1 MFPRIITFVV
11 LGSVCWGVCLE
22 AETRPDAGSIL
33 LQQRPRPA
41 QLQERSNSDSQ
52 PQQAGELSKPSKRK
66 QHPKVGDVV
75 RVSVKGF
82 KFSGFEGLASEEDL
96 QPLVSEYLGKSLSMS
111 DLEAI
116 ADKVTLYLKEKGW
129 LLAYVYLPAQDATS
143 GIIDI
148 NISPGKSVG
157 SPSITGDKTLRICKN
172 LLRRIAEKS
181 CRPGEPLNEKDI
193 ERSVLLM
200 NDLPQL
206 VAQASLAP
214 GSEPGSSKLEYR
226 AKEGALVT
234 GVVWGDNQGN
244 RYTGSWVGNTVLSI
258 NDPFRYGDEI
268 AVTLNRSEGL
278 LQGGIDYIFPLCVNP
293 GLTGNVSFTGMR
305 YELLKEFADLN
316 YEGNSYTV
324 DAGLS
329 YPVIRSRKR
338 NITTAVNYDYKTLA
352 DTAADQDIRHRE
364 INRVTFSARGD
375 FQDTF
380 LYSGYT
386 LWKLGVTT
394 GNLHESIKDIRL
406 TKAEGSYT
414 RFNLM
419 LSRLQRV
426 LERVTFDMS
435 LSSQKALNNLDSSE
449 KFFLGGPGSVRAYP
463 LGEGS
468 GDEGVLI
475 KTAFNYKIPAPADWG
490 DLQAS
495 VFYDAGHITLNKERY
510 SNDVI
515 TATNRNDY
523 WLQGAG
529 IGIRYDISRKFILQG
544 SWAHV
549 IGDNP
554 GRSTNGSNSDGQ
566 DDKSRYWLQGLM
578 YF

>member
-1 MFPRIITFVV
+1 M
-11 LGSVCWGVCLE
+11 
-22 AETRPDAGSIL
+22 
-33 LQQRPRPA
+33 
-41 QLQERSNSDSQ
+41 
-52 PQQAGELSKPSKRK
+52 
-66 QHPKVGDVV
+66 

-82 KFSGFEGLASEEDL
+82 KFSGFKGLASDKDL
-96 QPLVSEYLGKSLSMS
+96 QPLVSEYLGKSLSLS
-111 DLEAI
+111 DLETI

-129 LLAYVYLPAQDATS
+129 LLAYVYLPPQDATS
-143 GIIDI
+143 GIIEI
-148 NISPGKSVG
+148 NISQGKSIG
-157 SPSITGDKTLRICKN
+157 SPSITGDITVRICEN

-181 CRPGEPLNEKDI
+181 CRPGDPLNTRDI

-200 NDLPQL
+200 NDLPGIA
-206 VAQASLAP
+206 AQASLAP
-214 GSEPGSSKLEYR
+214 GSESGSSKLDYR
-226 AKEGALVT
+226 VKEGALFT

-244 RYTGSWVGNTVLSI
+244 RYTGSWVGNTILSV

-268 AVTLNRSEGL
+268 SLSLNRSEGL
-278 LQGGIDYIFPLCVNP
+278 VQGGIDYIFPLCVNP
-293 GLTGNVSFTGMR
+293 GLTGNLSFTGMH
-305 YELLKEFADLN
+305 YDLLEEFSALN
-316 YEGNSYTV
+316 YEGKSYIV

-338 NITTAVNYDYKTLA
+338 NITTAVNYDYKTLT
-352 DTAADQDIRHRE
+352 DTAANQDIRDRK

-386 LWKLGVTT
+386 SWKLGVTT
-394 GNLHESIKDIRL
+394 GNLHESIKNISL

-426 LERVTFDMS
+426 LERVTFDIS

-475 KTAFNYKIPAPADWG
+475 KTDFSYKIPAPANWG

-495 VFYDAGHITLNKERY
+495 VFFDAGHITLNKERY
-510 SNDVI
+510 PEDVI

-529 IGIRYDISRKFILQG
+529 VGIRYDISRKFIFQG

-554 GRSTNGSNSDGQ
+554 GRSTSGSNSDGH

>member
-11 LGSVCWGVCLE
+11 LGSVFWGVCLE
-22 AETRPDAGSIL
+22 AQTIPDAGSIL

-41 QLQERSNSDSQ
+41 LLQDRSKSDSQ
-52 PQQAGELSKPSKRK
+52 QQELSKPSKGK
-66 QHPKVGDVV
+66 QRSKVGDLV

-82 KFSGFEGLASEEDL
+82 KFSGFKGLASDEDL
-96 QPLVSEYLGKSLSMS
+96 QPLVAEYLGKSLSLR
-111 DLEAI
+111 DLEII

-143 GIIDI
+143 GIIEI
-148 NISPGKSVG
+148 TISQGKSVG
-157 SPSITGDKTLRICKN
+157 TPSITGDSSVRICKN
-172 LLRRIAEKS
+172 LLQRIAEKS
-181 CRPGEPLNEKDI
+181 CRPGDPLNEKDI

-200 NDLPQL
+200 NDLPGIA
-206 VAQASLAP
+206 AQASLAP
-214 GSEPGSSKLEYR
+214 GSESGSSKLDYR
-226 AKEGALVT
+226 VKEGALFT

-244 RYTGSWVGNTVLSI
+244 RYTGSWVGNTILSV

-268 AVTLNRSEGL
+268 SLSLNRSEGL
-278 LQGGIDYIFPLCVNP
+278 VQGGIDYIFPLCVNP
-293 GLTGNVSFTGMR
+293 GLTGNLSFTGMH
-305 YELLKEFADLN
+305 YDLLEEFSALN
-316 YEGNSYTV
+316 YEGKSYIV

-338 NITTAVNYDYKTLA
+338 NITTAVNYDYKTLT
-352 DTAADQDIRHRE
+352 DTAANQDIRDRK

-386 LWKLGVTT
+386 SWKLGVTT
-394 GNLHESIKDIRL
+394 GNLHESIKNISL
-406 TKAEGSYT
+406 TKTEGGYT

-426 LERVTFDMS
+426 LERVTFDIS

-449 KFFLGGPGSVRAYP
+449 KFFLGGPGTVRAYP
-463 LGEGS
+463 LGEAS

-475 KTAFNYKIPAPADWG
+475 KTDFSYKIPAPANWG

-495 VFYDAGHITLNKERY
+495 VFFDAGHITLNKERY
-510 SNDVI
+510 PGDVI

-529 IGIRYDISRKFILQG
+529 VGIRYDISRKFIFQG

-549 IGDNP
+549 IGENP
-554 GRSTNGSNSDGQ
+554 GRSTSGSNSDGH

>member
-52 PQQAGELSKPSKRK
+52 PQQAEELSKPSKKK
-66 QHPKVGDVV
+66 QHTRVGDVV
-75 RVSVKGF
+75 RVSVKEF
-82 KFSGFEGLASEEDL
+82 KFSGFKGLVSDEEL
-96 QPLVSEYLGKSLSMS
+96 QPLVSEYLGKSLSLG

-116 ADKVTLYLKEKGW
+116 ADKVTLYLKDKGW
-129 LLAYVYLPAQDATS
+129 LLAYVYLPAQDVTT
-143 GIIDI
+143 GVIEI
-148 NISPGKSVG
+148 NISQGKSVG
-157 SPSITGDKTLRICKN
+157 SPLITGDKTMRICKN

-181 CRPGEPLNEKDI
+181 CRPGDPLNEKDI

-200 NDLPQL
+200 NDLPGIA
-206 VAQASLAP
+206 AQASLAP
-214 GSEPGSSKLEYR
+214 GSEAGSSKLDYQV
-226 AKEGALVT
+226 KEGSLLT
-234 GVVWGDNQGN
+234 GVVWGDNYGN
-244 RYTGSWVGNTVLSI
+244 RYTGSWVGNTVLSV

-268 AVTLNRSEGL
+268 SLTLNRSEGL
-278 LQGGIDYIFPLCVNP
+278 VQGGVDYIFPLCANP
-293 GLTGNVSFTGMR
+293 GLTGNLSFTGMH
-305 YELLKEFADLN
+305 YELLEEFADLD
-316 YEGNSYTV
+316 YEGKSYTV

-338 NITTAVNYDYKTLA
+338 NVTTSVNYDYKTLT
-352 DTAADQDIRHRE
+352 DTASNQDIRHRE

-380 LYSGYT
+380 LHSGYT

-394 GNLHESIKDIRL
+394 GNLHESIKDIKL
-406 TKAEGSYT
+406 TRAEGGYT

-419 LSRLQRV
+419 LSRLQGV
-426 LERVTFDMS
+426 LERVTFDIS
-435 LSSQKALNNLDSSE
+435 LSSQAALGNLDSSE
-449 KFFLGGPGSVRAYP
+449 KFYLGGPNSVRAYP

-475 KTAFNYKIPAPADWG
+475 KTDFSYKIPVPANWG
-490 DLQAS
+490 DLQAGI
-495 VFYDAGHITLNKERY
+495 FYDAGHITLNKERY
-510 SNDVI
+510 PGDVI

-529 IGIRYDISRKFILQG
+529 IGIRYDVSRKFIFQG

-549 IGDNP
+549 IGENP
-554 GRSTNGSNSDGQ
+554 GRSTSGSNSDGQ
-566 DDKSRYWLQGLM
+566 DDKSRFWLQGLM

>member
-11 LGSVCWGVCLE
+11 LGSVFWGVCLE
-22 AETRPDAGSIL
+22 AQTIPDAGSIL

-41 QLQERSNSDSQ
+41 QLQDRSKSDSQ
-52 PQQAGELSKPSKRK
+52 QQELSKPSRGK
-66 QHPKVGDVV
+66 QHTKVADVA
-75 RVSVKGF
+75 RVSIKGF
-82 KFSGFEGLASEEDL
+82 KFSGFEGLVSEADL
-96 QPLVSEYLGKSLSMS
+96 QSLVSGYHGKSLSLS
-111 DLEAI
+111 DLEGI
-116 ADKVTLYLKEKGW
+116 ADKLTLYLKERGW
-129 LLAYVYLPAQDATS
+129 LLAYVYLPAQDASS
-143 GIIDI
+143 GIVEI
-148 NISPGKSVG
+148 NISQGKSFG
-157 SPSITGDKTLRICKN
+157 SPSITGDKTVRICEN
-172 LLRRIAEKS
+172 LLSRIAGKS
-181 CRPGEPLNEKDI
+181 CRPGDPLNEKDI

-200 NDLPQL
+200 NDLPGIA
-206 VAQASLAP
+206 AQASLAP
-214 GSEPGSSKLEYR
+214 GNESGSSKLEYR
-226 AKEGALVT
+226 VKEGPLFT

-244 RYTGSWVGNTVLSI
+244 RYTGSWGGNTILSI
-258 NDPFRYGDEI
+258 NDPFRYGDEFSL
-268 AVTLNRSEGL
+268 TLNRTEGL
-278 LQGGIDYIFPLCVNP
+278 VQGGIDYIFPLCANP
-293 GLTGNVSFTGMR
+293 GLTGNLSFTGMR
-305 YELLKEFADLN
+305 YELLEEFAYLN
-316 YEGNSYTV
+316 YEGKSYIV

-338 NITTAVNYDYKTLA
+338 NITTSVNYDYKTLT
-352 DTAADQDIRHRE
+352 DTVANQDIRDRQ
-364 INRVTFSARGD
+364 INRVTFIAKGD

-380 LYSGYT
+380 LNSGYT
-386 LWKLGVTT
+386 LWKFGVTT

-406 TKAEGSYT
+406 TKTEGRYT

-426 LERVTFDMS
+426 LERVTFDIS

-449 KFFLGGPGSVRAYP
+449 KFYLGGPGTVRAYS

-468 GDEGVLI
+468 GDEGILI
-475 KTAFNYKIPAPADWG
+475 KTDFSYKIPTPADWG
-490 DLQAS
+490 DLQAI

-510 SNDVI
+510 PGDVY
-515 TATNRNDY
+515 TATNSNDY

-529 IGIRYDISRKFILQG
+529 VGIRYDISRKFIFQG

-554 GRSTNGSNSDGQ
+554 GRSSSGSNSDGQ

>member
-11 LGSVCWGVCLE
+11 LGSVFWGVCLE
-22 AETRPDAGSIL
+22 AQTIPDAGSIL
-33 LQQRPRPA
+33 LQQRPLPA
-41 QLQERSNSDSQ
+41 QLQDRLKSDSR
-52 PQQAGELSKPSKRK
+52 QQELSKPSKGK
-66 QHPKVGDVV
+66 QHPKVGNIV

-82 KFSGFEGLASEEDL
+82 KFSGFESLASEKDL
-96 QPLVSEYLGKSLSMS
+96 QSLVSEYYGKSLSLS

-116 ADKVTLYLKEKGW
+116 ADKLTLYLKDRGW
-129 LLAYVYLPAQDATS
+129 LLAYVYLPAQDASS
-143 GIIDI
+143 GIIEI
-148 NISPGKSVG
+148 NISQGTSFG
-157 SPSITGDKTLRICKN
+157 SPSINGDKSVRICEN
-172 LLRRIAEKS
+172 LLSRIAEKS
-181 CRPGEPLNEKDI
+181 CRPGDPLNEKDI

-200 NDLPQL
+200 NDLPGIA
-206 VAQASLAP
+206 AQASLAP
-214 GSEPGSSKLEYR
+214 GNESGSSKLEYR
-226 AKEGALVT
+226 VKEGSLFT

-244 RYTGSWVGNTVLSI
+244 RYTGSWGENTILSV
-258 NDPFRYGDEI
+258 NDPFQYGDEI
-268 AVTLNRSEGL
+268 SLTLNRSEGL
-278 LQGGIDYIFPLCVNP
+278 VQGGIDYIFPLCVNP
-293 GLTGNVSFTGMR
+293 GLTGNLSFTGMH
-305 YELLKEFADLN
+305 YDLLEEFSALN
-316 YEGNSYTV
+316 YEGKSYIV

-338 NITTAVNYDYKTLA
+338 NITTAVNYDYKTLT
-352 DTAADQDIRHRE
+352 DTASNQDIRDRE

-380 LYSGYT
+380 LHSGYT

-394 GNLHESIKDIRL
+394 GNLHESIKDISL
-406 TKAEGSYT
+406 TKTEGRYT

-426 LERVTFDMS
+426 LERVTFDIS

-449 KFFLGGPGSVRAYP
+449 KFYLGGPSTLRAYP

-475 KTAFNYKIPAPADWG
+475 KTDFSYKIPAPAHWG

-510 SNDVI
+510 PGDVI

-529 IGIRYDISRKFILQG
+529 IGIRYDISRKFIFQG

-554 GRSTNGSNSDGQ
+554 GRSTSGSNSDGK

>member
-11 LGSVCWGVCLE
+11 LGSVFWGVCLE
-22 AETRPDAGSIL
+22 AKTIPDAGSIL
-33 LQQRPRPA
+33 LQQQSRPA
-41 QLQERSNSDSQ
+41 QVQERSNSDSQ
-52 PQQAGELSKPSKRK
+52 PQQGEKPSKGK
-66 QHPKVGDVV
+66 QHPKAGDVA

-82 KFSGFEGLASEEDL
+82 KFSGFKGLASDEDL
-96 QPLVSEYLGKSLSMS
+96 QPLVSGYLSKSLSFS
-111 DLEAI
+111 DLESI

-143 GIIDI
+143 GIIEI
-148 NISPGKSVG
+148 NISQGKSFG
-157 SPSITGDKTLRICKN
+157 SPKITGDKTLRICEN

-181 CRPGEPLNEKDI
+181 CRPGDPLNEKDI
-193 ERSVLLM
+193 ERSVLLI
-200 NDLPQL
+200 NDLPGIA
-206 VAQASLAP
+206 AQASLAP
-214 GSEPGSSKLEYR
+214 GSASGSSQLEYR
-226 AKEGALVT
+226 VKEGALFT
-234 GVVWGDNQGN
+234 GVVWGDNHGN
-244 RYTGSWVGNTVLSI
+244 RYTGSWGENTILSV

-268 AVTLNRSEGL
+268 SLTLNRSEGL
-278 LQGGIDYIFPLCVNP
+278 RQGGIDYIFPLCVNP
-293 GLTGNVSFTGMR
+293 GLTGNVSFTGMH
-305 YELLKEFADLN
+305 YELLEELADLN

-338 NITTAVNYDYKTLA
+338 NVTTSVNYDYKTLT
-352 DTAADQDIRHRE
+352 DTVADQDIRDRE
-364 INRVTFSARGD
+364 INRVTFSANGD

-380 LYSGYT
+380 LFSGYT

-406 TKAEGSYT
+406 TKAEGGFT

-426 LERVTFDMS
+426 LERVTFDIS

-449 KFFLGGPGSVRAYP
+449 KFYLGGPSTIRAYP

-475 KTAFNYKIPAPADWG
+475 KTDFSYKIPAPAHWG

-510 SNDVI
+510 PGDII

-529 IGIRYDISRKFILQG
+529 IGIRYDISRKFIFQG

-554 GRSTNGSNSDGQ
+554 GRSISGSNSDGQ
-566 DDKSRYWLQGLM
+566 DDKSRFWLQGLM

>member
-1 MFPRIITFVV
+1 MFPRIVTFVV
-11 LGSVCWGVCLE
+11 LGSVFWSVCLE
-22 AETRPDAGSIL
+22 AQTKPDAGSIL

-41 QLQERSNSDSQ
+41 LLQDRSKSDSQ
-52 PQQAGELSKPSKRK
+52 QQELSKPSKGK
-66 QHPKVGDVV
+66 QHSQVADLV

-82 KFSGFEGLASEEDL
+82 KFSGFKGLASDKDL
-96 QPLVSEYLGKSLSMS
+96 QPLVSEYLGKSLSLS
-111 DLEAI
+111 DLETI

-129 LLAYVYLPAQDATS
+129 LLAYVYLPPQDATS
-143 GIIDI
+143 GIIEI
-148 NISPGKSVG
+148 NISQGKSIG
-157 SPSITGDKTLRICKN
+157 SPSITGDKTVRICEN

-181 CRPGEPLNEKDI
+181 CRPGDPLNTRDI

-200 NDLPQL
+200 NDLPGIA
-206 VAQASLAP
+206 AQASLAP
-214 GSEPGSSKLEYR
+214 GSESGSSKLDYR
-226 AKEGALVT
+226 VKEGALFT

-244 RYTGSWVGNTVLSI
+244 RYTGSWVGNTILSV

-268 AVTLNRSEGL
+268 SLSLNRSEGL
-278 LQGGIDYIFPLCVNP
+278 VQGGIDYIFPLCVNP
-293 GLTGNVSFTGMR
+293 GLTGNLSFTGMH
-305 YELLKEFADLN
+305 YDLLEEFSALN
-316 YEGNSYTV
+316 YEGKSYIV

-338 NITTAVNYDYKTLA
+338 NITTAVNYDYKTLT
-352 DTAADQDIRHRE
+352 DTAANQDIRDRK

-386 LWKLGVTT
+386 SWKLGVTT
-394 GNLHESIKDIRL
+394 GNLHESIKNISL

-426 LERVTFDMS
+426 LERVTFDIS

-475 KTAFNYKIPAPADWG
+475 KTDFSYKIPAPANWG
-490 DLQAS
+490 DL
-495 VFYDAGHITLNKERY
+495 
-510 SNDVI
+510 
-515 TATNRNDY
+515 
-523 WLQGAG
+523 
-529 IGIRYDISRKFILQG
+529 
-544 SWAHV
+544 
-549 IGDNP
+549 
-554 GRSTNGSNSDGQ
+554 
-566 DDKSRYWLQGLM
+566 
-578 YF
+578 